1 MHMFNQSTFLESKYE
16 MFGLDLFD
24 ILSVKED
31 TTFYAQSTFYLK

>member
-31 TTFYAQSTFYLK
+31 TTFYAQYTFS